1 MRKLIMLWVAAL
13 VLGLS
18 LGEPCEARSRGR
30 ARPLPQAT
38 ATELDVD
45 PISGRCDPAGEPT
58 STERNVPDDP
68 VPAEESVERGE
79 TLGEVWTERCDP
91 AGPDREV
98 APASHPKSESD
109 DEVSPRKRRRDRRK
123 QEPEEREEIEERP
136 ASRGAILVS
145 YANLPV
151 EGTSSRRRTSSA
163 WKNNN
168 PGNIKL
174 RRSGVP
180 WPGTIGYD
188 KKGHA
193 IFGTLEEG
201 IAALQSCLFTN
212 VIRGGYRTPQRMTSI
227 YTETAG
233 DRANYMAV
241 IRQWTGVRAN
251 EEFRLL
257 KNGEIDRD
265 ALFKLLQ
272 AVVTVEQG
280 RGTIPEDLL
289 QAAFRQWTGR
299 QEV

>member
-1 MRKLIMLWVAAL
+1 MRRLIILWVATL

-18 LGEPCEARSRGR
+18 LGEPCEARPRRR
-30 ARPLPQAT
+30 ARPVPQAT

-45 PISGRCDPAGEPT
+45 PVSGRCDPAGEPT
-58 STERNVPDDP
+58 STERYIPNETI
-68 VPAEESVERGE
+68 PAEESVERGE
-79 TLGEVWTERCDP
+79 SLGEVWTERCDP

-98 APASHPKSESD
+98 APALHPKSESD
-109 DEVSPRKRRRDRRK
+109 DEASPRKRRNNRRK
-123 QEPEEREEIEERP
+123 QEPEREEVEERP
-136 ASRGAILVS
+136 ASRGAILVA
-145 YANLPV
+145 YATPKEDSTGRV
-151 EGTSSRRRTSSA
+151 FVPSP

-174 RRSGVP
+174 RKSGVP
-180 WPGTIGYD
+180 WPGTKAYD

-193 IFGTLEEG
+193 IFWTLEEG
-201 IAALQSCLFTN
+201 VAALESCLFTN
-212 VIRGGYRTPQRMTSI
+212 VIRGGYRTPRRMTSI

-241 IRQWTGVRAN
+241 IRQWTGVEADQ
-251 EEFRLL
+251 EFRLL
-257 KNGEIDRD
+257 KNGQIDVEK
-265 ALFKLLQ
+265 LFNLLQ

-280 RGTIPEDLL
+280 RGTVPEATL